1 MAYCKECGAYIPD
14 GQSKCLA
21 CGYDA
26 AAEAARAGKKK
37 RSGAA
42 ADSYAYQYDAQKDA
56 EEQERRRQEQQAR
69 SRQWAEEEYARRKEE
84 RERQWSE
91 EEYARQQAERER
103 RSESYVNKGHK
114 SRSSSASMNKGL
126 AALSY
131 LSILFVLPFIF
142 CPEDRFARFH
152 AKQGLALFVF
162 GAIADVI
169 SSIFPVGWILT
180 LFRIWCIFKG
190 MSNANAGR
198 EEPLPYIGKYAMK

>member
-14 GQSKCLA
+14 GQNKCLA

-37 RSGAA
+37 NSGTAA
-42 ADSYAYQYDAQKDA
+42 GGYEYQYEYQKEA
-56 EEQERRRQEQQAR
+56 EAQERRRQEQQER
-69 SRQWAEEEYARRKEE
+69 SRQWAEEEYARRGEE
-84 RERQWSE
+84 RQRQWSE

-103 RSESYVNKGHK
+103 QRESYVSKGYKK
-114 SRSSSASMNKGL
+114 SSPASMNKGL

-142 CPEDRFARFH
+142 CPEDHFARFH
-152 AKQGLALFVF
+152 ARQGLVLFIF

-169 SSIFPVGWILT
+169 SSIVPVGWILT

-190 MSNANAGR
+190 MSNAGAGK
-198 EEPLPYIGKYAMK
+198 EEPLPYIGKYGIK

>member
-14 GQSKCLA
+14 GQNKCLA

-26 AAEAARAGKKK
+26 AAEAERAARAEK
-37 RSGAA
+37 RNSAA
-42 ADSYAYQYDAQKDA
+42 AGGFAYQQEA
-56 EEQERRRQEQQAR
+56 EEQERRRRERQER
-69 SRQWAEEEYARRKEE
+69 SRQWAEEQYARRQEA
-84 RERQWSE
+84 RERAE
-91 EEYARQQAERER
+91 EDFARRQEAQER
-103 RSESYVNKGHK
+103 RSESFVNKAGRP
-114 SRSSSASMNKGL
+114 RSSSASMNKGL

-131 LSILFVLPFIF
+131 LSILFILPYIL

-169 SSIFPVGWILT
+169 SAIVPIGWVLT

-190 MSNANAGR
+190 MSNAGAGR
-198 EEPLPYIGKYAMK
+198 EEPLPYIGKYVLK